1 MKLDSV
7 GNLTLYMQFYFDRQA
22 TITVKKFLKPT
33 FYFKIFLKIQLFFW
47 CNAANTSK
55 ANS

>member
-7 GNLTLYMQFYFDRQA
+7 GNLTLYVRFYFDRQA

-33 FYFKIFLKIQLFFW
+33 FYFKIFLKIQLFLW
-47 CNAANTSK
+47 GNVGNTSN